1 MSDYFGTL
9 ETLGTLIDVEN
20 TDNGWFGYTAL
31 DDTILTFIRDL
42 TLTMKTFDVN
52 KAMEYLPS

>member
-20 TDNGWFGYTAL
+20 TDNGWFEYTAL
-31 DDTILTFIRDL
+31 DDTILTFIRNL